1 MGLDFDD
8 EELGTASAGTTMAS
22 LVLQLPN
29 DPSAPPA
36 TTTPLNVCHDT
47 PVASTK
53 TIPPPP
59 PMLHPTK
66 SNEKTENATL
76 SHTQLL
82 DLFQFSNDDST
93 ESPPG
98 TTSEMTTTTTAT
110 TNDPTTPLAVLRE
123 SDVIGIGDT
132 APAHHQSVEATT
144 TIQEAFIDEFKLPSD
159 DEDES

>member
-8 EELGTASAGTTMAS
+8 EELGTALAGTTMAS
-22 LVLQLPN
+22 SLVLQIPN
-29 DPSAPPA
+29 DPTAPSA

-66 SNEKTENATL
+66 RNEKTENATL

-98 TTSEMTTTTTAT
+98 TTTGMTTTAT
-110 TNDPTTPLAVLRE
+110 TNDPTTPLAVLHE

-144 TIQEAFIDEFKLPSD
+144 AVQEAFIDEFKLPSD